1 VWVFEYGERN
11 LRNPGCLI
19 AHAAC
24 YWLTGLEAG
33 SKRARFPAR
42 YGERV
47 LSLEDLKAR
56 LAKIEDLEDTARR
69 ELRNLTSKS
78 A

>member
-1 VWVFEYGERN
+1 M
-11 LRNPGCLI
+11 I
-19 AHAAC
+19 AHEAC

-33 SKRARFPAR
+33 SKRARCQHA

-56 LAKIEDLEDTARR
+56 LAKIEELEDTARR
-69 ELRNLTSKS
+69 ELRNLTGKS